1 MRCDATLLGE
11 LDGASLELAVGAG
24 QLGLFSPPQGV
35 SAHIS
40 PIQEALY
47 IIYML
52 FSGMNRRTG
61 RNRVTK
67 IPSDPSAQAFR
78 QAFLVPKLVPA
89 LGAVTANALPPASL
103 SLEMFSKGYGTSLRV
118 SHASDK
124 QQTSTTGA
132 LLEAEA
138 SKRCSHDQCPPCRFC
153 GLIIHI
159 EVFGIISLVYST
171 EYARTRGTRLQRHF
185 GGIPFWAAHGTLALH
200 SVTQSLNQV
209 FIC

>member
-1 MRCDATLLGE
+1 MLAE
-11 LDGASLELAVGAG
+11 LDRASWEPAVGAG
-24 QLGLFSPPQGV
+24 LLGLFSPPQGV
-35 SAHIS
+35 PAHIL
-40 PIQEALY
+40 PIQEALC

-52 FSGMNRRTG
+52 FSGMNRRSG
-61 RNRVTK
+61 RNSVTE

-103 SLEMFSKGYGTSLRV
+103 GFEMFSKGYGTSLRV

-124 QQTSTTGA
+124 QQTSATGA

-138 SKRCSHDQCPPCRFC
+138 YERCSQDQCPPCLFC
-153 GLIIHI
+153 GILIHI
-159 EVFGIISLVYST
+159 EVFPMIGLVYSI
-171 EYARTRGTRLQRHF
+171 EYARTREARLQRHF
-185 GGIPFWAAHGTLALH
+185 GGIPFWAAHATLALH
-200 SVTQSLNQV
+200 NLNQSLNQV